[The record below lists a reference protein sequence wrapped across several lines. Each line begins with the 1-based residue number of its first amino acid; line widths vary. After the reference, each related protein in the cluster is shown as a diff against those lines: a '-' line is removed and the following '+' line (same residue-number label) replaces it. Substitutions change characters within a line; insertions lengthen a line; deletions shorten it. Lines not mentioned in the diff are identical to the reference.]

1 MCLFQGVRPFVEL
14 AAVTVVVS
22 SLDYEDSLE
31 GGSDCFASYPRTTSL
46 RFKPVVATP
55 VNGKQHP
62 GVGSAS
68 SRFSFT
74 VSNLNSVKPWYLSTS
89 TAPLGH
95 SSRTV
100 VPAESSP
107 SLIGVSPLNARSYS
121 FASPGARY
129 GHMFYNNCELYIH
142 RFIVKYFS
150 IYKMIIQFLHT
161 NKLF

>member
-1 MCLFQGVRPFVEL
+1 MGSLQGVRPFIEL
-14 AAVTVVVS
+14 AAATAVVS

-31 GGSDCFASYPRTTSL
+31 GGSDCFSSYPRTASL
-46 RFKPVVATP
+46 RYEPAAATP
-55 VNGKQHP
+55 VMGKQHP
-62 GVGSAS
+62 VVGSAS

-74 VSNLNSVKPWYLSTS
+74 VSHLNSVKPWYLSTN

-107 SLIGVSPLNARSYS
+107 SLMGASTLNARSYS

-129 GHMFYNNCELYIH
+129 YHMF
-142 RFIVKYFS
+142 
-150 IYKMIIQFLHT
+150 
-161 NKLF
+161 